1 MSLKRY
7 LFLLVSLL
15 IIALAAMQLSFVSYI
30 KGQIEQEVQNRSHAL
45 SERVIDFVAD
55 EIEQPVFVSPPS
67 TQASYSVNNN
77 DELAQYYHVR
87 VHPPQR
93 QIIEINDHY
102 SMEIGES
109 KPIIELIPKN
119 TSAPSPA
126 SLKSLLKDIKVTQN
140 DNDTG
145 FSLLRTTPEGI
156 EQQSFDFDNKNTLS
170 SHYFNYLSIFIISL
184 SVIGLVMAYWLARHV
199 SRPLNQLTDGFQSL
213 KDGELGVTVD
223 ANGVSEVKQTLE
235 RFNQMSLKLDELSK
249 QEQQF
254 IQAQHMADIG
264 EMTRGLAHA
273 LRNPIN
279 TIGLSLEQMAQPHLS
294 DEQRQLFAKGARDK
308 INSMDNT
315 IKSLLTLAAQN
326 QLAPQSLNLVHII
339 QDIILEIAATSRT
352 TINFNPSAPLPFVGH
367 ESELRAILHSVIV
380 NAVEASEEND
390 CVTISTLADQH
401 QLVLTVKDNGKG
413 IAPEIEDKLFQPHI
427 TSKAEGAGMG
437 LYIARRLCQLH
448 YNGQLE
454 LTNDT
459 PSGAIAT
466 ITLEPIT
473 ETNNE

>member
-15 IIALAAMQLSFVSYI
+15 VIALAAMQLSFVSYI
-30 KGQIEQEVQNRSHAL
+30 KGQIEQEVQDRSHVL

-55 EIEQPVFVSPPS
+55 EIDQPVFVSPPPN
-67 TQASYSVNNN
+67 QASYSVNNN

-93 QIIEINDHY
+93 QIIEINEHY

-140 DNDTG
+140 DNDSG

-156 EQQSFDFDNKNTLS
+156 EQQSFDFDNENTLS
-170 SHYFNYLSIFIISL
+170 SHYFNYLSVFIISL

-213 KDGELGVTVD
+213 EDGELGVTVNAD
-223 ANGVSEVKQTLE
+223 GVSEVKQTLE

-339 QDIILEIAATSRT
+339 QDIILEIAATSKIP
-352 TINFNPSAPLPFVGH
+352 INFKASGPLPFVGH

-380 NAVEASEEND
+380 NAVEACDKEG
-390 CVTISTLADQH
+390 CVTIETASNDEYLS
-401 QLVLTVKDNGKG
+401 LTVKDNGSG
-413 IAPEIEDKLFQPHI
+413 ISPDIIDKLFQPHV

-448 YNGQLE
+448 YSGQLE
-454 LTNDT
+454 LKNDSPT
-459 PSGAIAT
+459 GAIAT
-466 ITLEPIT
+466 IELHPII
-473 ETNNE
+473 ETTNE